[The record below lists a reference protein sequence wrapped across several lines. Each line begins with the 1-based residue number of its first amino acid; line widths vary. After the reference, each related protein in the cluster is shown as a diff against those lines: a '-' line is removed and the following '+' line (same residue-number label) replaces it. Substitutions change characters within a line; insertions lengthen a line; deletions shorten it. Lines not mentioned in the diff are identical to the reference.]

1 MKLLELLW
9 VKILK
14 KNDFEKVIV
23 VFVESSIDI

>member
-14 KNDFEKVIV
+14 KNDFEKLIV